1 MEQQLN
7 AYMNQYE
14 QLIKTIEDTNNKLN
28 NTAQNQ
34 QNNDMNMLCRV
45 NLKQPIEEMFIC
57 KQMQCLWQL

>member
-34 QNNDMNMLCRV
+34 QNNGTNMLLQSEFEATYRRDV
-45 NLKQPIEEMFIC
+45 YL
-57 KQMQCLWQL
+57 